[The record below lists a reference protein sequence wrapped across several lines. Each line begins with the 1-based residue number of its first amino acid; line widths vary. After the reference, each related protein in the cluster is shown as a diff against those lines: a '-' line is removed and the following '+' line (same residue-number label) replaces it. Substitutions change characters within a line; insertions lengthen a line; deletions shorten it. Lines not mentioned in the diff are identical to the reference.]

1 MISKRMTRRSALIAT
16 AALFIGV
23 SLNSGVQAADW
34 PAKPI
39 TVIVPWGAGG
49 GTDATAR
56 IIASL
61 LEKELGVPVPVVNR
75 TGGSG
80 VVGHAAIASAA
91 PDGYT
96 IGVATLEIGSMHYQG
111 LTTLTYEAYAPIGV
125 YNSDPAALF
134 VKTDAP
140 YKTANEALDAIRAS
154 SDRTY
159 KASGSAQGGV
169 NHLALAGML
178 TATGIPAERVAWVP
192 SEGAAPGL
200 QDLAAGGVHFGV
212 ASLPEGQALIDAGR
226 IRPLAIFADKRAAA
240 KPDLPTFVE
249 ATGKAWSIGSWRGL
263 VAPKGTPTEILDK
276 LQKAVGKV
284 VADPTYLKFM
294 ASRGYATQWTPGE
307 ECIAFMKKSDADVGA
322 TLRTVGI
329 AK

>member
-1 MISKRMTRRSALIAT
+1 MSKQITRR
-16 AALFIGV
+16 AAMAAASSIILGLAAV
-23 SLNSGVQAADW
+23 GAVHAADW
-34 PAKPI
+34 PAKPV
-39 TVIVPWGAGG
+39 TMIVPWGAGG

-56 IIASL
+56 MVATL

-80 VVGHAAIASAA
+80 VVGHSAIASAA

-134 VKTDAP
+134 VRTDAT
-140 YKTANEALDAIRAS
+140 YKNAKDVLDAVRTSSARAL
-154 SDRTY
+154 

-169 NHLALAGML
+169 NHLAMAGML
-178 TATGIPAERVAWVP
+178 TATGISADQVAWVP

-200 QDLAAGGVHFGV
+200 QDLAAGGVTFAV
-212 ASLPEGQALIDAGR
+212 ASLPEGQALMDAGR
-226 IRPLAIFADKRAAA
+226 IRPLVVFADKRLAS
-240 KPDLPTFVE
+240 KPDVPTFNE
-249 ATGKAWSIGSWRGL
+249 ATGKTWTMGSWRGI
-263 VAPKGTPTEILDK
+263 VAPKGTPANIVAT
-276 LQKAVGKV
+276 LQKAMGKV
-284 VADPTYLKFM
+284 VADPAYLKFM
-294 ASRGYATQWTPGE
+294 NSRGYATQWNAGDE
-307 ECIAFMKKSDADVGA
+307 FVSFMKTSDANVGS
-322 TLRTVGI
+322 TLRAVGI